1 VNLKSIADIQP
12 VAVAL
17 EDVQGV
23 HDLRFNGIDLETG
36 NRISILIE
44 RDIRDHAIATDHQ
57 FSATGLVLLL
67 SIKRLTDLL

>member
-1 VNLKSIADIQP
+1 MNLKSIADIQP

-44 RDIRDHAIATDHQ
+44 RDIRDHAIATDRQ

-67 SIKRLTDLL
+67 SIKRLADLV